1 MWKWRYWRSVSGS
14 GGTKPRTCPWVLS
27 RLAGQLLIAHSGS
40 GGVWVGEW
48 GCPVRGSCRF
58 RVVAGFGATRSGEAF
73 DIIGDVMWLVEVEQW
88 IESLSVRE
96 FATVAAAVERLA
108 EDGSRLRFPA
118 SLSGGDAMVS
128 C

>member
-1 MWKWRYWRSVSGS
+1 MSLVVVERHFEHARGFLAGCSAAHSPFWLRRRLGGGS
-14 GGTKPRTCPWVLS
+14 GVVRFGFLS
-27 RLAGQLLIAHSGS
+27 Y
-40 GGVWVGEW
+40 
-48 GCPVRGSCRF
+48 SCRRGF
-58 RVVAGFGATRSGEAF
+58 RATLSGEAF
-73 DIIGDVMWLVEVEQW
+73 DIIGDVMWLVEVEPEVEQW

-118 SLSGGDAMVS
+118 SRSGGDAMVS

>member
-1 MWKWRYWRSVSGS
+1 MVLSGS
-14 GGTKPRTCPWVLS
+14 GALVL
-27 RLAGQLLIAHSGS
+27 
-40 GGVWVGEW
+40 WVGEW
-48 GCPVRGSCRF
+48 GCPVRGSCRI
-58 RVVAGFGATRSGEAF
+58 RVVAGFGRRYLARRL
-73 DIIGDVMWLVEVEQW
+73 DIIGDVMWLVEVEPEVEQW

-118 SLSGGDAMVS
+118 SRSGGDAMVS